1 MLACLAATIGM
12 VPDLLLSFMTDENT
26 DHLVTLPL
34 VTLPLGNE
42 SDNIGVADTTY
53 SFADC

>member
-1 MLACLAATIGM
+1 MACLAATIGM
-12 VPDLLLSFMTDENT
+12 VPDLLLSFVTDENT